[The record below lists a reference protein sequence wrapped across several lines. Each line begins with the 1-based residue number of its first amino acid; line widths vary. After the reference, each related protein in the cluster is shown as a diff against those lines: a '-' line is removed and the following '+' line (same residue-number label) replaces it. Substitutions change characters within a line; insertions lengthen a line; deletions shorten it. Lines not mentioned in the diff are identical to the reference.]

1 MEDTEI
7 IELFFRRDQQAITET
22 KEKYGAFCLKMA
34 KNISGTEEDAQ
45 ECLNTVLYTAWE
57 KIPPARPEKLGA
69 WLGRV
74 VRNTALSLYRK
85 NHAEKR
91 YCGIP
96 QLLEELSEMIPDSR
110 TVESETDEKVLSE
123 VINNW
128 LLSLNKADRI
138 LFVRRYWHGIP
149 LKELARERK
158 ISPNKLAQEMLK
170 LRNSLKDYLKKE
182 GVNV

>member
-1 MEDTEI
+1 M
-7 IELFFRRDQQAITET
+7 
-22 KEKYGAFCLKMA
+22 
-34 KNISGTEEDAQ
+34 
-45 ECLNTVLYTAWE
+45 
-57 KIPPARPEKLGA
+57 
-69 WLGRV
+69 
-74 VRNTALSLYRK
+74 
-85 NHAEKR
+85 
-91 YCGIP
+91 
-96 QLLEELSEMIPDSR
+96 EELSEIIPDSR
-110 TVESETDEKVLSE
+110 TVESETDEKVLSG